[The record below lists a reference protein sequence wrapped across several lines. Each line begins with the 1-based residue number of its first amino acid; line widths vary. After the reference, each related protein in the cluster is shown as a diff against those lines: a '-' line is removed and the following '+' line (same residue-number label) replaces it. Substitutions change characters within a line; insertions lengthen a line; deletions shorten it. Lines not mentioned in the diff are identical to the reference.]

1 MVSLSYKIVRGVLME
16 FYGDYFYAE
25 INRYCRNFEP
35 LMILLNHD
43 YQEDGL
49 NLRIYIDRSNN
60 KSLYDYR
67 IKLVGRRLGINLIL
81 PSLYH
86 RLSQLHLLRTKR
98 YLIEYKEYL
107 YIYYPDKDEIS
118 MIEKEEIS

>member
-1 MVSLSYKIVRGVLME
+1 ME

-25 INRYCRNFEP
+25 IDQYCRNFIP
-35 LMILLNHD
+35 LMILLDHD

-67 IKLVGRRLGINLIL
+67 IRFVGRHLGINIIL

-98 YLIEYKEYL
+98 YLIEYKENL
-107 YIYYPDKDEIS
+107 YIYYPEKDEIS
-118 MIEKEEIS
+118 TIEKGEIL